1 MLAAMA
7 RHVAVGNMTTQQS
20 GEGGWAVPLGS
31 PSFVE
36 AMVPRPVLVVDDDPD
51 IRETLRFVL
60 EDAGYP
66 VYSAEN
72 GKEAL
77 SILSS
82 VARLPGLIL
91 LDLMMPV
98 MSGDEMLKALK
109 SVHALAE
116 IPVTI
121 VTASGAP
128 MPPLASGLLK
138 KPVDLDV
145 LLRIVERSC
154 GDAEERT

>member
-1 MLAAMA
+1 MA
-7 RHVAVGNMTTQQS
+7 
-20 GEGGWAVPLGS
+20 
-31 PSFVE
+31 
-36 AMVPRPVLVVDDDPD
+36 PRPVLVVDDDPD

-66 VYSAEN
+66 VYCAEN
-72 GKEAL
+72 GREAL
-77 SILSS
+77 EVL
-82 VARLPGLIL
+82 AHAERQPGLIL

-98 MSGDEMLKALK
+98 MSGDEMLRALK
-109 SVHALAE
+109 AVHALAQ

-145 LLRIVERSC
+145 LLRMVDKLC
-154 GDAEERT
+154 GNGTTPRPPS

>member
-1 MLAAMA
+1 MA
-7 RHVAVGNMTTQQS
+7 
-20 GEGGWAVPLGS
+20 
-31 PSFVE
+31 
-36 AMVPRPVLVVDDDPD
+36 PRPVLVVDDDPD

-66 VYSAEN
+66 VYTAEN

-77 SILSS
+77 AILASQN
-82 VARLPGLIL
+82 RLPGLIL

-98 MSGDEMLKALK
+98 MSGEEMLKALK
-109 SVHALAE
+109 AVKALAQ

-128 MPPLASGLLK
+128 MPPLATGLLK

-145 LLRIVERSC
+145 LLRLVEKSC
-154 GDAEERT
+154 AEPPPPPLH

>member
-1 MLAAMA
+1 MA
-7 RHVAVGNMTTQQS
+7 
-20 GEGGWAVPLGS
+20 
-31 PSFVE
+31 
-36 AMVPRPVLVVDDDPD
+36 PRPVLVVDDDPD

-77 SILSS
+77 AIL
-82 VARLPGLIL
+82 ATAERLPGLIL

-109 SVHALAE
+109 QVKALAQ

-128 MPPLASGLLK
+128 MPPLATGMLK

-154 GDAEERT
+154 KDDPRRSPPV

>member
-1 MLAAMA
+1 MA
-7 RHVAVGNMTTQQS
+7 
-20 GEGGWAVPLGS
+20 
-31 PSFVE
+31 
-36 AMVPRPVLVVDDDPD
+36 PRPVLVVDDDPD

-77 SILSS
+77 AIL
-82 VARLPGLIL
+82 ATAEKLPGLIL

-109 SVHALAE
+109 QVKALAQ

-121 VTASGAP
+121 VTASGAAI
-128 MPPLASGLLK
+128 PPLASGLLK

-154 GDAEERT
+154 GGGDGRPPG

>member
-1 MLAAMA
+1 M
-7 RHVAVGNMTTQQS
+7 
-20 GEGGWAVPLGS
+20 P
-31 PSFVE
+31 
-36 AMVPRPVLVVDDDPD
+36 PRPVLVVDDDPD

-60 EDAGYP
+60 EDAGYV
-66 VYSAEN
+66 VYCAGN
-72 GKEAL
+72 GREAL
-77 SILSS
+77 EILGQEQP
-82 VARLPGLIL
+82 LPGLIL

-98 MSGDEMLKALK
+98 MSGDEMLRALRA
-109 SVHALAE
+109 VHALAH

-145 LLRIVERSC
+145 LLRLVERCC
-154 GDAEERT
+154 GSAIS

>member
-1 MLAAMA
+1 M
-7 RHVAVGNMTTQQS
+7 S
-20 GEGGWAVPLGS
+20 
-31 PSFVE
+31 
-36 AMVPRPVLVVDDDPD
+36 PRPVLIVDDDPD

-72 GKEAL
+72 GKEAMAVL
-77 SILSS
+77 ASGKQ
-82 VARLPGLIL
+82 LPGLIL

-98 MSGDEMLKALK
+98 MSGDEMLRALK
-109 SVHALAE
+109 SVHALAQ
-116 IPVTI
+116 IPVTV
-121 VTASGAP
+121 VTASGAS
-128 MPPLASGLLK
+128 MPPLAQGLLK

-154 GDAEERT
+154 WGSRDPRRS

>member
-1 MLAAMA
+1 MGL
-7 RHVAVGNMTTQQS
+7 
-20 GEGGWAVPLGS
+20 
-31 PSFVE
+31 
-36 AMVPRPVLVVDDDPD
+36 RPVLVVDDDPD

-60 EDAGYP
+60 EDAGYQ

-72 GKEAL
+72 GQEAL
-77 SILSS
+77 DVL
-82 VARLPGLIL
+82 AGANPLPGLIL
-91 LDLMMPV
+91 LDLMMPI

-154 GDAEERT
+154 GTARA

>member
-1 MLAAMA
+1 M
-7 RHVAVGNMTTQQS
+7 S
-20 GEGGWAVPLGS
+20 
-31 PSFVE
+31 
-36 AMVPRPVLVVDDDPD
+36 PRPVLVVDDDPD

-72 GKEAL
+72 GREAL
-77 SILSS
+77 EILSCS
-82 VARLPGLIL
+82 ELPGLIL

-98 MSGDEMLKALK
+98 MSGDELLKALK
-109 SVHALAE
+109 AVKALAQ
-116 IPVTI
+116 IPVAV

-128 MPPLASGLLK
+128 MPPLASNLLK

-145 LLRIVERSC
+145 LLRIVARSC
-154 GDAEERT
+154 AGPSGLH

>member
-1 MLAAMA
+1 MA
-7 RHVAVGNMTTQQS
+7 T
-20 GEGGWAVPLGS
+20 
-31 PSFVE
+31 
-36 AMVPRPVLVVDDDPD
+36 RPVLVVDDDPD

-77 SILSS
+77 AVL
-82 VARLPGLIL
+82 ADADPLPGLIL

-98 MSGDEMLKALK
+98 MSGEEMLHALK
-109 SVHALAE
+109 AVHALAA

-121 VTASGAP
+121 VTASGASTP
-128 MPPLASGLLK
+128 RLATGLLK

-145 LLRIVERSC
+145 LLRIVEQRC
-154 GDAEERT
+154 GPSS

>member
-1 MLAAMA
+1 M
-7 RHVAVGNMTTQQS
+7 S
-20 GEGGWAVPLGS
+20 
-31 PSFVE
+31 
-36 AMVPRPVLVVDDDPD
+36 PRPVLVVDDDPD

-66 VYSAEN
+66 VYTAEN

-77 SILSS
+77 AVL
-82 VARLPGLIL
+82 AAAEQPPGLIL

-109 SVHALAE
+109 SVKALAG

-145 LLRIVERSC
+145 LLRIVARSC
-154 GDAEERT
+154 AAPG

>member
-1 MLAAMA
+1 MS
-7 RHVAVGNMTTQQS
+7 H
-20 GEGGWAVPLGS
+20 
-31 PSFVE
+31 
-36 AMVPRPVLVVDDDPD
+36 RPVLVVDDDPD

-66 VYSAEN
+66 VYAAEN

-77 SILSS
+77 AILSS
-82 VARLPGLIL
+82 AERLPGLIL

-98 MSGDEMLKALK
+98 MSGDEMLRALKQVKAL
-109 SVHALAE
+109 AQ

-154 GDAEERT
+154 AGGGGARLPD

>member
-1 MLAAMA
+1 MGL
-7 RHVAVGNMTTQQS
+7 
-20 GEGGWAVPLGS
+20 
-31 PSFVE
+31 
-36 AMVPRPVLVVDDDPD
+36 RPVLVVDDDPD

-60 EDAGYP
+60 EDAGYQ

-72 GKEAL
+72 GQEAL
-77 SILSS
+77 EVL
-82 VARLPGLIL
+82 ATMRPLPGLIL
-91 LDLMMPV
+91 LDLMMPI

-109 SVHALAE
+109 SVHALAQ

-145 LLRIVERSC
+145 LLRIVARSC
-154 GDAEERT
+154 DAEPS

>member
-1 MLAAMA
+1 MCCSAA
-7 RHVAVGNMTTQQS
+7 VAYS
-20 GEGGWAVPLGS
+20 ES
-31 PSFVE
+31 
-36 AMVPRPVLVVDDDPD
+36 AMGPRPVLVVDDDPD

-66 VYSAEN
+66 VYTAEN
-72 GKEAL
+72 GREAL
-77 SILSS
+77 DVLA
-82 VARLPGLIL
+82 VARPLPGLIL

-98 MSGDEMLKALK
+98 MSGDEMLRALK
-109 SVHALAE
+109 AVHALAE

-128 MPPLASGLLK
+128 MPPLASSLLK

-145 LLRIVERSC
+145 LLRIVEKSC
-154 GDAEERT
+154 GSTRAHR

>member
-1 MLAAMA
+1 M
-7 RHVAVGNMTTQQS
+7 G
-20 GEGGWAVPLGS
+20 PL
-31 PSFVE
+31 
-36 AMVPRPVLVVDDDPD
+36 PVLVVDDDPD

-66 VYSAEN
+66 VYTAEN
-72 GKEAL
+72 GREAL
-77 SILSS
+77 DLL
-82 VARLPGLIL
+82 AAAPTRPGLVL

-98 MSGDEMLKALK
+98 MSGDEMLKALRA
-109 SVHALAE
+109 VHALAA

-128 MPPLASGLLK
+128 MPPLASGLLE

-145 LLRIVERSC
+145 LLRIVAQNC
-154 GDAEERT
+154 GSGS

>member
-1 MLAAMA
+1 M
-7 RHVAVGNMTTQQS
+7 G
-20 GEGGWAVPLGS
+20 
-31 PSFVE
+31 
-36 AMVPRPVLVVDDDPD
+36 PRPVLVVDDDPD

-66 VYSAEN
+66 VYTAEN

-77 SILSS
+77 AILASTDH
-82 VARLPGLIL
+82 LPGLIL

-98 MSGDEMLKALK
+98 MSGEEMLKALK
-109 SVHALAE
+109 AVKALAQ

-128 MPPLASGLLK
+128 MPPLATGLLK

-145 LLRIVERSC
+145 LLRLVERSC
-154 GDAEERT
+154 SAEHEH

>member
-1 MLAAMA
+1 MA
-7 RHVAVGNMTTQQS
+7 
-20 GEGGWAVPLGS
+20 
-31 PSFVE
+31 
-36 AMVPRPVLVVDDDPD
+36 PRPVLVVDDDPD

-66 VYSAEN
+66 VYTAEN

-77 SILSS
+77 SILASQN
-82 VARLPGLIL
+82 RLPGLIL

-98 MSGDEMLKALK
+98 MSGEEMLKALK
-109 SVHALAE
+109 AVKALAQ

-128 MPPLASGLLK
+128 MPPLATGLLK

-145 LLRIVERSC
+145 LLRLVEKSC
-154 GDAEERT
+154 AEPPPLH

>member
-1 MLAAMA
+1 M
-7 RHVAVGNMTTQQS
+7 S
-20 GEGGWAVPLGS
+20 
-31 PSFVE
+31 
-36 AMVPRPVLVVDDDPD
+36 PRPVLVVDDDPD

-77 SILSS
+77 AIL
-82 VARLPGLIL
+82 ATAEKLPGLIL

-109 SVHALAE
+109 QVKALAQ

-121 VTASGAP
+121 VPAPGAP
-128 MPPLASGLLK
+128 MPPLATGMLK

-154 GDAEERT
+154 KDDPRRT

>member
-1 MLAAMA
+1 MA
-7 RHVAVGNMTTQQS
+7 
-20 GEGGWAVPLGS
+20 
-31 PSFVE
+31 
-36 AMVPRPVLVVDDDPD
+36 PRPVLVVDDDPD

-66 VYSAEN
+66 VYTAEN

-77 SILSS
+77 AILASQN
-82 VARLPGLIL
+82 RLPGLIL

-98 MSGDEMLKALK
+98 MSGEEMLKALK
-109 SVHALAE
+109 AVKALAQ

-128 MPPLASGLLK
+128 MPPLATGLLK

-145 LLRIVERSC
+145 LLRLVEKSC
-154 GDAEERT
+154 AEPPPLH